1 MPVVC
6 LLNRS
11 CSFVFQ
17 VKDVNS
23 HTLENRMES
32 FFLAETI
39 KYLYLLFD
47 PDNFIH
53 NTGDHGTKIQTPNGE
68 CIIDTG
74 SYIFNT
80 EGHPFDT
87 DALYCCSAEKKEDDA
102 ELQHFHDNIDLL
114 ALLDVHDDDD
124 NPMHGTKWNSRKR
137 REKAGSGIMGDFKL
151 GGTKW
156 KSSAKGEHQNI
167 LSTEGK
173 VFTVKDL
180 NVPVI
185 NLEVQ
190 GNKVVFGESKEKQVA
205 TQSDTETVLEA
216 VLPDVEGKQ
225 TERKTDKVA
234 KESCDVNGNGAG
246 CSENIEDSEKN
257 KYTSTQEAE
266 NKIGGMKSS
275 ETKSVNDD
283 DNNDNDDGGSAEDRV
298 QVEVEEK
305 YGLKVTADM
314 KKPNSEDGDEDED
327 EDDDASDDDDTSDN
341 NKYEEGHADSK
352 KTSNKQ
358 IPSIQKP
365 VLSLGRHGSIDFKDI
380 SFVKTDTQKS
390 GLDKINQV
398 MDILKSMTTDLLSQS
413 GANVKTLHE
422 KLKYYSLFKVSDPE
436 LMTCKAQPFH
446 MRFSTMGEMFLE
458 DKLTKL

>member
-1 MPVVC
+1 M
-6 LLNRS
+6 
-11 CSFVFQ
+11 
-17 VKDVNS
+17 NS

-53 NTGDHGTKIQTPNGE
+53 NTGDHGIKIQTPNGE

-102 ELQHFHDNIDLL
+102 ELQHFHDNLDLL

-124 NPMHGTKWNSRKR
+124 NPMHGVKWNSRKR
-137 REKAGSGIMGDFKL
+137 REKAGSGIFGDIKL
-151 GGTKW
+151 GGSKW
-156 KSSAKGEHQNI
+156 KSSPKGEHQNI

-180 NVPVI
+180 NIPVI
-185 NLEVQ
+185 NLEIQ
-190 GNKVVFGESKEKQVA
+190 GNKVVFGDKKEKQAA
-205 TQSDTETVLEA
+205 TESDKETVLEA
-216 VLPDVEGKQ
+216 VQPEVKVTWKATKIVKAEG
-225 TERKTDKVA
+225 
-234 KESCDVNGNGAG
+234 SCDADGKGDD
-246 CSENIEDSEKN
+246 CSESHKDSQKK
-257 KYTSTQEAE
+257 KYTSTVQEAE
-266 NKIGGMKSS
+266 NEIDDKTID
-275 ETKSVNDD
+275 TKTVKDDKDD
-283 DNNDNDDGGSAEDRV
+283 DDESSTEDHV
-298 QVEVEEK
+298 QEEMEEK
-305 YGLKVTADM
+305 YGLKLTADM
-314 KKPNSEDGDEDED
+314 KKSKSEDDDEEEEEDEGDDD
-327 EDDDASDDDDTSDN
+327 EDDIKNEKPD
-341 NKYEEGHADSK
+341 KDSK
-352 KTSNKQ
+352 KVSNKQ

-365 VLSLGRHGSIDFKDI
+365 VLSLGHHGSIDLKDI
-380 SFVKTDTQKS
+380 SFVKTDSQNS
-390 GLDKINQV
+390 GLNKINQV

-413 GANVKTLHE
+413 GANVRTLHE
-422 KLKYYSLFKVSDPE
+422 KLKYYSLFKESDPE

-458 DKLTKL
+458 DKLNTL

>member
-1 MPVVC
+1 M
-6 LLNRS
+6 
-11 CSFVFQ
+11 
-17 VKDVNS
+17 NS

-124 NPMHGTKWNSRKR
+124 NSMHGVKWNSRKR
-137 REKAGSGIMGDFKL
+137 GKYAGSGIMGDFKL

-156 KSSAKGEHQNI
+156 KSSAKGEHQNV

-185 NLEVQ
+185 NLEIQ
-190 GNKVVFGESKEKQVA
+190 GNKVVFGENKEKQA
-205 TQSDTETVLEA
+205 TTQTDKETVLEA
-216 VLPDVEGKQ
+216 VLPDVEVKQ
-225 TERKTDKVA
+225 TERKTDKVE
-234 KESCDVNGNGAG
+234 KESCDVDGNGAG

-266 NKIGGMKSS
+266 NKIGGMKSG
-275 ETKSVNDD
+275 ETKSVNDG
-283 DNNDNDDGGSAEDRV
+283 DNNDNDDGGSAEDHV
-298 QVEVEEK
+298 QEEVEEK

-314 KKPNSEDGDEDED
+314 KKSES
-327 EDDDASDDDDTSDN
+327 EDDDDDDGDDEGDDNSDDDNIRGDT
-341 NKYEEGHADSK
+341 DSK

-365 VLSLGRHGSIDFKDI
+365 VLSLGRHGSVDLKDI

-422 KLKYYSLFKVSDPE
+422 KLKYYNLFKMSEPE

-458 DKLTKL
+458 DK